1 MWGYSFFN
9 WSACLLVSVTAAE
22 DSRADKGMSV
32 HKSSVMNLI
41 NYKSLV
47 FLGRTTASS
56 RREETPQPQLAN
68 DISGI

>member
-1 MWGYSFFN
+1 MC
-9 WSACLLVSVTAAE
+9 ALVSVTAAE

-41 NYKSLV
+41 NYKLLL
-47 FLGRTTASS
+47 FLGRTRASS
-56 RREETPQPQLAN
+56 GREETPQPQLTN